1 MSGVYS
7 IPEDFYISVQDY
19 FIDVLIEKYPSGAI
33 PVTNE
38 DGMPYVSRIPYME
51 NFDISMGVLD
61 INANQE
67 AAIAKLTYLDVKIHG
82 RQIKLAFT
90 ARDLRRS
97 GQDLISAKNKTIIAK
112 FLDELD
118 EAIWHGSYEG
128 AVKTGTGLI
137 EQLTDVASGI
147 TEAQATAEIVFQ
159 NMKHCVQSIAAKYR
173 SLYPIALV
181 IDWKSYD
188 RVSTGIATG
197 FTMTALDVFK
207 SAFPSVTIFVSDTIL
222 ATAAHISGGTDVVGT
237 NGRMLAFAQNPD
249 LVRNIMVKAPSP
261 GGPAI
266 VNLAGDIEQIWDA
279 YWGIKV
285 IESTATAY
293 TGTVLTF

>member
-7 IPEDFYISVQDY
+7 IPKEFYISVQDY

-33 PVTNE
+33 PIVGE

-61 INANQE
+61 INAGQE
-67 AAIAKLTYLDVKIHG
+67 AANAKLAYLDVGIHG

-97 GQDLISAKNKTIIAK
+97 GADVINAKNKTIIAK

-128 AVKTGTGLI
+128 VVKTGVGLI
-137 EQLTDVASGI
+137 EQATDVNAGI

-159 NMKHCVQSIAAKYR
+159 NMKFMVQSISPKYR
-173 SLYPIALV
+173 SLYPIAL
-181 IDWKSYD
+181 IMDWKSYD
-188 RVSTGIATG
+188 LVSTGIATG
-197 FTMTALDVFK
+197 FTITALEVFK
-207 SAFPSVTIFVSDTIL
+207 SAFPSVTLFVTDTIL
-222 ATAAHISGGTDVVGT
+222 ATAAHVTGGTDVVGT
-237 NGRMLAFAQNPD
+237 NGRMLAFAQNED
-249 LVRNIMVKAPSP
+249 LVRNVMVKSPSP
-261 GGPAI
+261 GGPAL
-266 VNLAGDIEQIWDA
+266 VNLAGDVEQIWDA

-285 IESTATAY
+285 IQALATSY